1 MLRHAFPG
9 PAPGAQYYDQ
19 YQDTPPGHYTVQPP
33 HFRTQVSTIVRMFP
47 ARINICVRV
56 TK

>member
-19 YQDTPPGHYTVQPP
+19 YQDPPPGHYTVQPP
-33 HFRTQVSTIVRMFP
+33 HFRTQVRH
-47 ARINICVRV
+47 
-56 TK
+56 